1 MPYSFKQVG
10 VVTGL
15 LLSFIAGFT
24 FTYSFTLLCR
34 FRYKICQ
41 IHRVPTVSYQN
52 MIEYGLEHGP
62 KAIRCLS
69 MFFRFTFIA
78 MNLMLNFGKSCLYTK
93 FASLAIQ
100 ELFTEIGF
108 DVNILDVSLSY
119 EVVCLSFLL
128 LPYTEHMKPVYVLSR
143 IVCTVSLCITFYII
157 FKSNI
162 HIDSQML
169 MCGNWTDVFQF
180 FGTFLFSII
189 PVVQVLKIEDRLI
202 KPENFVRP
210 FNLLNLSMAVMI
222 NTYIV
227 IGLCAYLDHEEVPIV
242 IGNSVSVF
250 KIIPAIRS
258 RTIIKSC
265 VAANI
270 IFFHRELC
278 LESVFLWSPSM
289 SVTKIKS
296 DKKMPFTT
304 YLSPPFLAGL
314 LAVSKILYTF
324 CSFLVTTAVPSPAT
338 RSFQAI
344 MALIGYLGNACNMLV
359 YPYAVELC
367 VTYALHGMSARPYVI
382 AKDMCFVL
390 IGLLVF
396 ACGTYAVTARLIG
409 DAD

>member
-1 MPYSFKQVG
+1 MSDGDVDTSTTADSSFESSMVSKPPTSALSSDLSSTLQPSSSALMFNFLNYDPYCDRNSSNVTSYSSFTYFVCRSLGLGSLCMPYSFKQVG

-24 FTYSFTLLCR
+24 FTYSFTLLVR
-34 FRYKICQ
+34 AQTFSLEPPWKVTHADPVIGPLLYFKWYKICQ
-41 IHRVPTVSYQN
+41 IHRVPTVPYQN
-52 MIEYGLEHGP
+52 MIEYGLAHGP

-100 ELFTEIGF
+100 E
-108 DVNILDVSLSY
+108 
-119 EVVCLSFLL
+119 
-128 LPYTEHMKPVYVLSR
+128 
-143 IVCTVSLCITFYII
+143 
-157 FKSNI
+157 
-162 HIDSQML
+162 
-169 MCGNWTDVFQF
+169 
-180 FGTFLFSII
+180 
-189 PVVQVLKIEDRLI
+189 VLKIEDRLI

-210 FNLLNLSMAVMI
+210 FNLLNMSMAVMI

-242 IGNSVSVF
+242 IGNSTLNRL
-250 KIIPAIRS
+250 P
-258 RTIIKSC
+258 TDTD
-265 VAANI
+265 
-270 IFFHRELC
+270 FF
-278 LESVFLWSPSM
+278 
-289 SVTKIKS
+289 
-296 DKKMPFTT
+296 
-304 YLSPPFLAGL
+304 A
-314 LAVSKILYTF
+314 
-324 CSFLVTTAVPSPAT
+324 VTTAVPSPAT